1 MQSRPDAKPN
11 AVDFGIWTRAAVGRS
26 DLSSSSSAPTA
37 AGGTA
42 VTNEKTRTLYSGYQ
56 VGLDASLSNIENTQI
71 NLHTGVMAGQ
81 YLSNSFELLGSGTNT
96 RFDVPFVGVYA
107 VATGFGFFADVQFR
121 HDFWNADITN
131 YRAGLNE
138 TPLQGRGWAGSASL
152 GYHWDLP
159 NDWFIEPSAA
169 INVTSVDFDRLQV
182 AAGTTPAYLA
192 LDPVRSTLGR
202 IGLRAGTSFV
212 IDNKYAFQPFV
223 SVSGWNEFETNLK
236 ESFQQNVTYVP
247 ITVSRSGAFAQF
259 GLGVSAQIIDTGW
272 VGFLRG
278 DYRTGEKLTGAALNG
293 GVSYRF

>member
-1 MQSRPDAKPN
+1 
-11 AVDFGIWTRAAVGRS
+11 
-26 DLSSSSSAPTA
+26 
-37 AGGTA
+37 
-42 VTNEKTRTLYSGYQ
+42 
-56 VGLDASLSNIENTQI
+56 
-71 NLHTGVMAGQ
+71 MAGQ
-81 YLSNSFELLGSGTNT
+81 YLSNSYDLLGSGTKT

-138 TPLQGRGWAGSASL
+138 KPLEGRGWAGSASI
-152 GYHWDLP
+152 GYHWALP

-182 AAGTTPAYLA
+182 AAGTTPAYLV
-192 LDPVRSTLGR
+192 LDTVRSTLGR
-202 IGLRAGTSFV
+202 VGLRAGTSFV
-212 IDNKYAFQPFV
+212 LDNKYAFQPFA
-223 SVSGWNEFETNLK
+223 SVSGWNEFETSLK

-247 ITVSRSGAFAQF
+247 ISVSRSGAFAQF